1 MANSFINKKVD
12 LTTTNL
18 TTLYTVPSFK
28 SAVVKS
34 LLVSEDAGSG
44 STITITLVNSS
55 GTIFNLFKDKAIGS
69 KATTEL
75 LTQPLVM
82 EESEVLKVQA
92 ADANELHR
100 HSFNIR
106 NTAKRGNNIMKDIP
120 VIEPKEVITTI
131 TNMKTGEEYKSDSEW
146 KAKGIPESDIR
157 KDVRVIMPSLDLFGE
172 TK

>member
-12 LTTTNL
+12 LTTTDL

-44 STITITLVNSS
+44 TTITITLVNAS
-55 GTIFNLFKDKAIGS
+55 GAIFNLFKDKAIAS

-82 EESEVLKVQA
+82 EESEILKVQA
-92 ADANELHR
+92 ADDV
-100 HSFNIR
+100 
-106 NTAKRGNNIMKDIP
+106 MQ
-120 VIEPKEVITTI
+120 VIKPKEII
-131 TNMKTGEEYKSDSEW
+131 EEISNLKTGEKYKNDEEW
-146 KAKGIPESDIR
+146 KAKGIPPEDIR
-157 KDVRVIMPSLDLFGE
+157 RDVRVIMPSLDLFGE